1 MQPAQLPM
9 DLYRGDSSSMRLQF
23 FDSSNLPLDLTG
35 VIAKSQI
42 RDRPAGNTIIDLVC
56 TLTLPNTIDVMLLA
70 ADSMNLPAAGVWDLQ
85 LTYPSG
91 DVRTPVAGPVSVTP
105 DVTDSS

>member
-1 MQPAQLPM
+1 M
-9 DLYRGDSSSMRLQF
+9 DLYRGDSSSMQLQF

-35 VIAKSQI
+35 VIAKAQI

-56 TLTLPNTIDVMLLA
+56 TVTPPNTIAVALLA
-70 ADSMNLPAAGVWDLQ
+70 DDSKNLPAAGVWDLQ